1 MGKSHDMD
9 IFKFERILVK
19 ILKRP
24 NTVGY
29 SGARG
34 KLICEKKSRVRLP
47 LMKEVNQVNGKEE
60 KLRTKIWELGEHDDG
75 HKFKKISANF
85 RPKPKIL
92 RH

>member
-47 LMKEVNQVNGKEE
+47 LMKEVN
-60 KLRTKIWELGEHDDG
+60 
-75 HKFKKISANF
+75 
-85 RPKPKIL
+85 
-92 RH
+92 